1 MNTIGSVTIW
11 RCIVLNLIIIITS
24 PAKQADRMKVKHNIN
39 IIQKEILLLQ
49 NEIIYFSEIS
59 NVNPVKVT

>member
-49 NEIIYFSEIS
+49 MRLFTS
-59 NVNPVKVT
+59 VKYVMSTLLR